1 MYTVKLKDGT
11 ELKNLTLNG
20 NNFIAETIIEDTV
33 FKDNLETVT
42 ITDEETGTS
51 ETHKNMVLVQNVSYD
66 EERSWFILGEESKDD
81 KAITDLQ
88 VALAEVYE
96 MMLGG
101 V

>member
-20 NNFIAETIIEDTV
+20 NNFIAESIIEDTV

>member
-11 ELKNLTLNG
+11 KLERLTLNG
-20 NNFIAETIIEDTV
+20 NNFIAESIIEDTV

-42 ITDEETGTS
+42 ITDEETGKS
-51 ETHKNMVLVQNVSYD
+51 ETYKDMVLIQNTTYGD
-66 EERSWFILGEESKDD
+66 GHSWFILGEQSPED

-88 VALAEVYE
+88 VAIAEVYE